1 MLQSIEGMAS
11 KKRIRIG
18 FNACASACYNAVYDD
33 IAVIYHD
40 GYGDLLAW
48 AVQMG
53 RHAKPGQLLVKKVP
67 EAFVLVLVQKLID
80 RYSMESCEIE
90 TFAVYIK
97 SHLELAEWL
106 KQVLLHEKQ
115 LHV

>member
-1 MLQSIEGMAS
+1 
-11 KKRIRIG
+11 
-18 FNACASACYNAVYDD
+18 
-33 IAVIYHD
+33 
-40 GYGDLLAW
+40 
-48 AVQMG
+48 MG
-53 RHAKPGQLLVKKVP
+53 CSNGAPCKNWEAISKKVP